1 MIDIE
6 KEILALTEEA
16 QDLPDTMNI
25 DRIRKKTKK
34 RKRIHTIGVIGKS
47 MAGVLV
53 TMFLALFIA
62 VNSSVSVARAFSDAP
77 VIGPLSQRLVVR
89 SEIKKAMRHNK
100 NLAGVFEEDALIPVE
115 MEDSGT
121 TGQMKCTVDSFY
133 ADELALV
140 LCLKLDTKLE
150 TSSDSY
156 FYMTEIRVIDLNTG
170 EDLYEN
176 TFCSMDYFDMV
187 GKFQFTELYWKRP
200 CTDFK
205 VQFNVSDPQADSYD
219 MVPIDSFSFE
229 FHDVEPAPAIHI
241 PLDET
246 ITACGLTYHF
256 TEIQAAGSMTKV
268 FYEWPYGENMK
279 FYTSDLY
286 ITDQD
291 GNIISDEFQAYGSR
305 MTGYDYMDE
314 TTGKKM
320 QCDILPSISYEDP
333 DSITIHISQVFCSSY
348 DPRFLKI
355 DPENKTGTFEGR
367 TFPIEIYDNSATYS
381 DFGAPSMPYYDSL
394 DEKIFVVVP
403 YEDDMPEFNGT
414 ICLLAGEGPN
424 CDGNTFP
431 TTMID
436 GKEYLVIEYYK
447 YTYDLDGCYYFVQ
460 EDDSEFLRANE
471 SFDVDI

>member
-1 MIDIE
+1 MTYD
-6 KEILALTEEA
+6 
-16 QDLPDTMNI
+16 
-25 DRIRKKTKK
+25 
-34 RKRIHTIGVIGKS
+34 
-47 MAGVLV
+47 
-53 TMFLALFIA
+53 
-62 VNSSVSVARAFSDAP
+62 
-77 VIGPLSQRLVVR
+77 
-89 SEIKKAMRHNK
+89 
-100 NLAGVFEEDALIPVE
+100 
-115 MEDSGT
+115 
-121 TGQMKCTVDSFY
+121 VD
-133 ADELALV
+133 
-140 LCLKLDTKLE
+140 
-150 TSSDSY
+150 
-156 FYMTEIRVIDLNTG
+156 
-170 EDLYEN
+170 
-176 TFCSMDYFDMV
+176 
-187 GKFQFTELYWKRP
+187 
-200 CTDFK
+200 
-205 VQFNVSDPQADSYD
+205 
-219 MVPIDSFSFE
+219 
-229 FHDVEPAPAIHI
+229 PAPAIHI

-431 TTMID
+431 TTMIG

-460 EDDSEFLRANE
+460 EDDSEFLRANK

>member
-89 SEIKKAMRHNK
+89 SDIKKAMRHNK

-150 TSSDSY
+150 TSSNSY

-219 MVPIDSFSFE
+219 I
-229 FHDVEPAPAIHI
+229 
-241 PLDET
+241 
-246 ITACGLTYHF
+246 
-256 TEIQAAGSMTKV
+256 
-268 FYEWPYGENMK
+268 
-279 FYTSDLY
+279 
-286 ITDQD
+286 
-291 GNIISDEFQAYGSR
+291 
-305 MTGYDYMDE
+305 
-314 TTGKKM
+314 
-320 QCDILPSISYEDP
+320 
-333 DSITIHISQVFCSSY
+333 
-348 DPRFLKI
+348 
-355 DPENKTGTFEGR
+355 
-367 TFPIEIYDNSATYS
+367 
-381 DFGAPSMPYYDSL
+381 
-394 DEKIFVVVP
+394 
-403 YEDDMPEFNGT
+403 
-414 ICLLAGEGPN
+414 
-424 CDGNTFP
+424 
-431 TTMID
+431 
-436 GKEYLVIEYYK
+436 
-447 YTYDLDGCYYFVQ
+447 
-460 EDDSEFLRANE
+460 
-471 SFDVDI
+471 